1 MEIQPFDSKAF
12 FGQKPMA
19 PKSGLDT
26 TQFIKLL
33 TVQMANQNPLE
44 PMNDRDFF
52 AQLAQ
57 LGTVDGLDKMKQS
70 MDMTQAAGLIGK
82 TVTGVRPGALQGD
95 ANPTFEGVVQRVTL
109 KGGKQVL
116 GIREANGGIV
126 ESPLTSLQS
135 ISL

>member
-12 FGQKPMA
+12 FGSKPIA
-19 PKSGLDT
+19 PKSALDT
-26 TQFIKLL
+26 TQFIRLL
-33 TVQMANQNPLE
+33 TVQMSNQNPLE

-57 LGTVDGLDKMKQS
+57 LGTVDGLDKMKKS

-82 TVTGVRPGALQGD
+82 TVTGTRPGTLQGD
-95 ANPTFEGVVQRVTL
+95 QSGLFEGTVERVTL
-109 KGGKQVL
+109 KNGIQVL
-116 GIREANGGIV
+116 GVREANGGIV
-126 ESPLTSLQS
+126 KAPLTSLQS